1 MDAIAED
8 GEYFAIIEEYSGK
21 KFIIRGQENILPG
34 EKVNII
40 QSEE

>member
-1 MDAIAED
+1 MLIGKRFRIIALAFEPEASQ
-8 GEYFAIIEEYSGK
+8 GI
-21 KFIIRGQENILPG
+21 IIRGQENILPG